1 MSARAAV
8 TLAASWGEFCC
19 SVAALALLARHRGH
33 RAGFGAFG
41 GKKGPVVQT
50 TTASSIP
57 IHPVRCLQGLIL
69 PTGGMKR
76 LLEVTAGM
84 VSGQECNPEPWI
96 NPCRWDHPSSL
107 PLLQIL
113 PEIHVQDRAVPE
125 TSLQEGSN
133 GHLLR
138 GLGAR
143 DGKGEVGNL
152 RGFRRAPPGGM
163 ARGGGAERGMPKGS

>member
-1 MSARAAV
+1 
-8 TLAASWGEFCC
+8 
-19 SVAALALLARHRGH
+19 
-33 RAGFGAFG
+33 
-41 GKKGPVVQT
+41 
-50 TTASSIP
+50 
-57 IHPVRCLQGLIL
+57 
-69 PTGGMKR
+69 MKR

-125 TSLQEGSN
+125 TSPQEACG
-133 GHLLR
+133 GHLPR
-138 GLGAR
+138 GVGAR

-152 RGFRRAPPGGM
+152 GGFRRAPPGGV
-163 ARGGGAERGMPKGS
+163 ARGGGAERGMPRGSRRPGLSGVGRRLWRRQRGFGGASGTTWVTAEEQGRSAEIGGWRQEAEGRGLRTGQRRRNRALRMGVCA